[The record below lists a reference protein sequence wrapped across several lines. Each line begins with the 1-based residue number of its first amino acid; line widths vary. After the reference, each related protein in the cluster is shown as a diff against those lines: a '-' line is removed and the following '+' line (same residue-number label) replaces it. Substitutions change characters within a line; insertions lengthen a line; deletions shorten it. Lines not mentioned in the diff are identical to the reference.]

1 MGEVENENII
11 LEIFYLP
18 SSCLMRPKGFIPN
31 SPMQMHAYQQHTAM
45 TRAVLWL
52 IGLKF
57 KNLES

>member
-1 MGEVENENII
+1 MII
-11 LEIFYLP
+11 LNEMAGSEQA
-18 SSCLMRPKGFIPN
+18 SS
-31 SPMQMHAYQQHTAM
+31 MQMHAYQQHTAM